1 MFLLWLCAS
10 VLIISISVIQNYL
23 SKLVLRHFIF
33 WGYYITARSTAC
45 LLHLQYLNWWHLY
58 NVHVINVLLIIH
70 MTSLYCFSIDDQ
82 ERMSIFST
90 IWQFSDVALG
100 TISPRSLLWKHV
112 RKTCW
117 CCRGNEESGAWR
129 VQQARYI
136 TGSLSRIGH
145 LKFVGMSPLH
155 CLRI

>member
-1 MFLLWLCAS
+1 MFLLWLCES

-23 SKLVLRHFIF
+23 SKSVLRHFIF

-45 LLHLQYLNWWHLY
+45 LLHLQYLNWWYLY
-58 NVHVINVLLIIH
+58 NVHVINVLLIFH

-100 TISPRSLLWKHV
+100 TISPRSLLWK
-112 RKTCW
+112 RTQ
-117 CCRGNEESGAWR
+117 NMPM
-129 VQQARYI
+129 
-136 TGSLSRIGH
+136 LSRQGGVGSMECATGLIH
-145 LKFVGMSPLH
+145 HWVTLKNRSP
-155 CLRI
+155 